1 MRHVGPRLVC
11 AATYHRRA
19 LCRFPLLRHGALHS
33 NFALAR
39 LARGDRAG
47 AIRQLM
53 IAVEVDIE
61 NKEAWANLGIVLS
74 ENGRHVEAVAAFVCG
89 RSSAPLDTMLCNSQ
103 GVALVDLGKAY
114 HNCPTTHFLTFDEAD
129 VKRKSVCSA
138 RRMQHYSD

>member
-61 NKEAWANLGIVLS
+61 NKEAWFLAKMDATLKRWPPLCAGGAARLS
-74 ENGRHVEAVAAFVCG
+74 TPCFATAKELHLSILARLITI
-89 RSSAPLDTMLCNSQ
+89 AP
-103 GVALVDLGKAY
+103 
-114 HNCPTTHFLTFDEAD
+114 PPIF
-129 VKRKSVCSA
+129 
-138 RRMQHYSD
+138 